1 MASLINPH
9 AKQSA
14 APEVAAHLNAVRS
27 WLFVVAAFVF
37 AMVAL
42 IALLIV
48 VPDVA
53 LWLPRYFKGSG

>member
-1 MASLINPH
+1 
-9 AKQSA
+9 
-14 APEVAAHLNAVRS
+14 
-27 WLFVVAAFVF
+27 VF